1 MSDNKKGLFTGSF
14 DPVTLGHVDLIERAS
29 RLFEHLYVGIFFN
42 REKAGEFSIEER
54 QRMLKA
60 AVSHL
65 PNVTVITA
73 NNSLTVAIAKELGV
87 THLVRGLRNGN
98 DLTYEANLEFFNK
111 HLNNQIDTV
120 YLMASN
126 QWQEVSSSRVR
137 ELLYFKADISD
148 FVPESVVKEV
158 EKKYRY
164 ENI

>member
-1 MSDNKKGLFTGSF
+1 MLGNKKGLFTGSF

-29 RLFEHLYVGIFFN
+29 QLFDQLYVGIFYN
-42 REKAGEFSIEER
+42 REKAGDFSIEER
-54 QRMLKA
+54 QRMLEA

-65 PNVTVITA
+65 PNVKVITA
-73 NNSLTVAIAKELGV
+73 NNSLVVDIARQLKV

-111 HLNNQIDTV
+111 HLNRQIDTI

-126 QWQEVSSSRVR
+126 QWQEVSSSRIR

-158 EKKYRY
+158 EKKGGHTK
-164 ENI
+164 I